1 MTVNGGGCVYSLC
14 RTFICIFCLAHKIIF
29 TTHYTQL
36 QLICTHANLRLFHF
50 NSIVTFIHSAISFV
64 GSFVRLFVCAF
75 EIIAASH
82 QIYHKMPYQT
92 YRPIAC
98 AAESKSSSAV
108 LKVNLIFF
116 VFVLFFLLHSSLS
129 IETLPFVT
137 RRYSKKE
144 NSMKSVAQVTNK
156 NKIPL
161 LHVIFMRA
169 ALFSVVSMY
178 VCLYFS
184 CHHQ

>member
-92 YRPIAC
+92 YKAIAKQ
-98 AAESKSSSAV
+98 SRV
-108 LKVNLIFF
+108 KVP
-116 VFVLFFLLHSSLS
+116 VPS
-129 IETLPFVT
+129 
-137 RRYSKKE
+137 
-144 NSMKSVAQVTNK
+144 
-156 NKIPL
+156 
-161 LHVIFMRA
+161 
-169 ALFSVVSMY
+169 
-178 VCLYFS
+178 
-184 CHHQ
+184 